1 MPSLAE
7 LHRAVAA
14 TVASKRL
21 GTVVFVRYTVQ
32 DADVKAAPV
41 RLAQSTAV
49 VRDWIGQKLDRL
61 AATVHP
67 DGGQVALTLQFA
79 EGATALVSFA
89 KGKPRGDGVDLL
101 VLGNRGSL
109 THDAGHAELSDE
121 LTDTA
126 LPAAEP
132 GLLAWVERA
141 MKSGKPEAAGDRP

>member
-21 GTVVFVRYTVQ
+21 GTIVFVRCTLQ
-32 DADVKAAPV
+32 NENTDAART
-41 RLAQSTAV
+41 RLAQVTAA

-61 AATVHP
+61 HASTNAN
-67 DGGQVALTLQFA
+67 GQVALTLQFA

-89 KGKPRGDGVDLL
+89 KGRPRGDGIDLL
-101 VLGNRGSL
+101 LLGNHGSL

-121 LTDTA
+121 ATDTA
-126 LPAAEP
+126 LPDADPA
-132 GLLAWVERA
+132 LVALIERA
-141 MKSGKPEAAGDRP
+141 MKSGKPEAAGSRP